1 MVNPNKTLYTRAYTV
16 GQVPQSLNE
25 IPAWLQQELERIQIA
40 MQLIK
45 TGAMDPTTVAPTKPR
60 KGLAVYALG
69 APYWDP
75 GSGEGMYYYN
85 SVGIWKFLG

>member
-1 MVNPNKTLYTRAYTV
+1 MVNPNRTLYTQSYAV
-16 GQVPQSLNE
+16 GQVPQNPAEL
-25 IPAWLQQELERIQIA
+25 PAWLQQELEKIQTA
-40 MQLIK
+40 QRLMK
-45 TGAMDPTTVAPTKPR
+45 TGAMDPTTVAPPKPR
-60 KGLAVYALG
+60 QGLTVYALG